1 MIARDRS
8 NAGGPERLP
17 AGDREL
23 AERIIAELRAS
34 LGAFRCAAA
43 QHLVKSGISMSHVHV
58 LSVLRHHGP
67 MPMSRIAE
75 MLDVSLSNATGLMDR
90 MEERGLIERARVPDD
105 RRLVLVRSTRA
116 GDDALA
122 EMEIVGDELL
132 GSILGRLDA
141 AQLRRLARSLADLR
155 EAIRQDPPIRFG
167 PSHGHPVET
176 RPTPNAH

>member
-1 MIARDRS
+1 MP
-8 NAGGPERLP
+8 G
-17 AGDREL
+17 GDREL
-23 AERIIAELRAS
+23 VERIIAELRAS
-34 LGAFRCAAA
+34 LGELRCAAA

-90 MEERGLIERARVPDD
+90 MEERGLIERMRVPDD
-105 RRLVLVRSTRA
+105 RRIVLVKPTGA
-116 GDDALA
+116 GADALA

-141 AQLRRLARSLADLR
+141 TQLHRLTQSLADLR
-155 EAIRQDPPIRFG
+155 EAIRRDPPIRFG
-167 PSHGHPVET
+167 PSHGHPIET